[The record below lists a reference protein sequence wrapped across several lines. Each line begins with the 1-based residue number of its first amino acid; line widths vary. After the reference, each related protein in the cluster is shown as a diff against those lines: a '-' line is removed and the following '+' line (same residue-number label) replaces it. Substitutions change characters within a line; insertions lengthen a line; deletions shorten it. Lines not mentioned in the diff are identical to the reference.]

1 MTVPEMHD
9 RVRFLLDR
17 VSSYQADT
25 LLVNEVD
32 MALNIAQEDYVK
44 QRYNRA
50 NKYGKGFEEN
60 QKRID
65 DLNNLII
72 TEEPRLRF
80 ATEIWPDPNTTIFV
94 DNFSLPDFTSPGS
107 LGFDDLQQPIEYM
120 HMLNV
125 EAIFFYK
132 DCDERLIEG
141 VDYVMS
147 PNQNSFR
154 IPGNGATPVIGG
166 VDSNFPPTNLKQ
178 RRATGRYVQ
187 FDDLNTALKD
197 PFNKTTNSSFLY
209 NIGKGVFN
217 GVTERALKL
226 YTDDTFFPHHVKI
239 TYLKKPRA
247 MEFFN
252 AALEQDIPSELA
264 EHTHAEICKAAVDV
278 LLESISD
285 PRYKTHQ
292 IETMKSD

>member
-17 VSSYQADT
+17 INSYQADT
-25 LLVNEVD
+25 LLVNEID

-65 DLNNLII
+65 DLNSLIV

-94 DNFSLPDFTSPGS
+94 DNFSLPDFTSGGS
-107 LGFDDLQQPIEYM
+107 LGFDDLLQPIEYM

-132 DCDERLIEG
+132 DCNERLIG
-141 VDYVMS
+141 VPLS
-147 PNQNSFR
+147 PAFPVLSQNSILFG
-154 IPGNGATPVIGG
+154 PPIGT
-166 VDSNFPPTNLKQ
+166 S
-178 RRATGRYVQ
+178 
-187 FDDLNTALKD
+187 
-197 PFNKTTNSSFLY
+197 
-209 NIGKGVFN
+209 
-217 GVTERALKL
+217 
-226 YTDDTFFPHHVKI
+226 
-239 TYLKKPRA
+239 
-247 MEFFN
+247 
-252 AALEQDIPSELA
+252 
-264 EHTHAEICKAAVDV
+264 
-278 LLESISD
+278 
-285 PRYKTHQ
+285 
-292 IETMKSD
+292 